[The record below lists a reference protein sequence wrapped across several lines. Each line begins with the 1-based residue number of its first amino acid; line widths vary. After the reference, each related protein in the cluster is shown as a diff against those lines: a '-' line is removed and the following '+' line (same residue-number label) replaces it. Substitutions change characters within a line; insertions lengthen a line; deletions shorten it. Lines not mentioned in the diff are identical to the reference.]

1 MKMSELKK
9 FDAVLRMSRFSTK
22 RKGCDK
28 KRLSKKLVVEKLLFR
43 IELVVEWVFKWFIV
57 YLLIG
62 EFLFLTVGWI
72 LPTFI
77 F

>member
-1 MKMSELKK
+1 VRRSVFQRE
-9 FDAVLRMSRFSTK
+9 
-22 RKGCDK
+22 
-28 KRLSKKLVVEKLLFR
+28 LVVEKLLSSVDRLFD
-43 IELVVEWVFKWFIV
+43 WFVHGFII
-57 YLLIG
+57 YLIIG